1 MAYNPSRLYGP
12 SLLTPLASVPVKVF
26 EKDGIIKDIL
36 ISNLSNGLI
45 RYSLYLAPA
54 GEDAQRSNNIYPDQ
68 FIEARAV
75 KNWEMSLVVKS
86 GDKLYMTAAV
96 PNTIVATVSGVEID

>member
-12 SLLTPLASVPVKVF
+12 SLLEPLASVPVKVF
-26 EKDGIIKDIL
+26 EKDGIIKNIL
-36 ISNLSNGLI
+36 ISNLSNGLV
-45 RYSLYLAPA
+45 RYSVYLASS

-75 KNWEMSLVVKS
+75 KNLEMSLVVNA
-86 GDKLYMTAAV
+86 GDKLYMIAAV